1 MAKKAVVLFN
11 LGGPDTSDAVE
22 PFLFNLF
29 NDPAIIR
36 LPTPFRWL
44 VAKLISRRRA
54 PVAQEI
60 YSFIGG
66 SSPILEQT
74 RAQADALEASL
85 ATAGSDDYK
94 LFISMRYWHPFSD
107 ETAQAVRDWAPDEV
121 ILLPLYPQFSS
132 TTTASSFTDWQRAA
146 KKAGLDVPTARL
158 CCYPMEEGF
167 IAAYADLISSKMK
180 EIPDGQ
186 PLRLLFSAHGLPQKI
201 VDQGDPYQFQVEE
214 TAKRVAAK
222 LNRPDLDWKVCYQSR
237 VGPMKWLEPST
248 ETEIHRAGE
257 ENINLVI
264 VPIAFVSEH
273 SETLVELDIEYEK
286 LAREKG
292 VAGYYRV
299 DTVGVHADFIAGL
312 AAMVLKMKSA
322 NVTSESGGRICPTT
336 FKDCLMLAS

>member
-11 LGGPDTSDAVE
+11 LGGPDRPDAVE

-29 NDPAIIR
+29 NDAAIIR
-36 LPTPFRWL
+36 LPTPLRWL

-54 PVAQEI
+54 PVAKEI

-74 RAQADALEASL
+74 KAQADALEASL
-85 ATAGSDDYK
+85 ATADGDDYK
-94 LFISMRYWHPFSD
+94 LFVSMRYWHPFSD
-107 ETAQAVRDWAPDEV
+107 GTVQAVRAWAPDEV

-146 KKAGLDVPTARL
+146 KKSGLDVPTMRL

-167 IAAYADLISSKMK
+167 IAAYADLISKKME

-186 PLRLLFSAHGLPQKI
+186 PVRLLFSAHGLPQKI
-201 VDQGDPYQFQVEE
+201 VDEGDPYQFQVEE

-222 LNRPDLDWKVCYQSR
+222 LDMPDLDWKVCYQSR

-248 ETEIHRAGE
+248 ETEIHRAGK

-292 VAGYYRV
+292 VTGYYRV

-312 AAMVLKMKSA
+312 AAMVLKMESA
-322 NVTSESGGRICPTT
+322 NVTSESGGRICPAH

>member
-11 LGGPDTSDAVE
+11 LGGPDRPDAVE

-29 NDPAIIR
+29 NDAAIIR
-36 LPTPFRWL
+36 LPTPLRWL

-54 PVAQEI
+54 PVAKEI

-74 RAQADALEASL
+74 KAQADALEASL
-85 ATAGSDDYK
+85 ATAGGDDYK
-94 LFISMRYWHPFSD
+94 LFVSMRYWHPFSD
-107 ETAQAVRDWAPDEV
+107 ETVQAVRAWAPDEV

-146 KKAGLDVPTARL
+146 KKAGLDVPTMRL

-167 IAAYADLISSKMK
+167 IAAYADLISKKME

-186 PLRLLFSAHGLPQKI
+186 LLRLLFSAHGLPQKI
-201 VDQGDPYQFQVEE
+201 VDEGDPYQFQVEE
-214 TAKRVAAK
+214 TAKRVAVK
-222 LNRPDLDWKVCYQSR
+222 LDMPDLDWKVCYQSR

-312 AAMVLKMKSA
+312 AAMVLKMESA
-322 NVTSESGGRICPTT
+322 NVTSESGGRTCPAH
-336 FKDCLMLAS
+336 FKVP